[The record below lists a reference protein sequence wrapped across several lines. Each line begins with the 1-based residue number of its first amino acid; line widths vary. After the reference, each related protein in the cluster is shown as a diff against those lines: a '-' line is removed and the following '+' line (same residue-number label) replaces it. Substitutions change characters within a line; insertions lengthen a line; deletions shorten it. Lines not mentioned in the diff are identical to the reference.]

1 VGESGTAATGDD
13 DPPGDDPRVAAYGR
27 GVAADVV
34 AAISAEFPFV
44 AARTRSYDTGVW
56 LARVE
61 FAPPSEDAVPVWLVV
76 NRDKTFVVAA
86 GENYR
91 WDEEFIPELREQQ
104 VGVILDEIRDLA
116 LHGLVAV
123 RTNRLVGVYSTTV
136 VGVADDEV
144 VTSALAKPLAKELER
159 FSGWS

>member
-1 VGESGTAATGDD
+1 MSERGNAQPIAN
-13 DPPGDDPRVAAYGR
+13 DPSADDPRVATYGR

-34 AAISAEFPFV
+34 AAISAEFPLTAV
-44 AARTRSYDTGVW
+44 TTRNYDTGVW

-61 FAPPSEDAVPVWLVV
+61 FAPTSEDAVPVWLVV

-104 VGVILDEIRDLA
+104 VGVIVDDIRDLA
-116 LHGLVAV
+116 LHGLLAV

-136 VGVADDEV
+136 VGTADDEI
-144 VTSALAKPLAKELER
+144 VTAALARPFAKELER
-159 FSGWS
+159 FSGWI